1 MTTTHWALLL
11 ETLLRGESLSI
22 STARNAMQSV
32 MNGDVTDSQ
41 LAGFLVAL
49 RAKGE
54 SVDEVVGFRDA
65 ILAAAL
71 PLNVDTSSV
80 DIVGSGGDPIGVTNV
95 SSIASIVVAAAGIP
109 VIKHGNRA
117 ASSKSGASD
126 VLTELGVDISIDSE
140 RVADVFR
147 KERIT
152 YVNAMVFHPGFR
164 NAGAVRSQLGIP
176 TVFNI
181 LGPLCNPARPD
192 ANALGVA
199 NPDRIPLVVGVFQTR
214 GATALVYR
222 GEDGIDKITTTGHSH
237 VWEVSRGSVTEHD
250 FDPREIGFSYSTL
263 EDIRGG
269 SPAENAAVARRVLHG
284 DRGPVRDIVV
294 LNAAAGIV
302 AYRLSLDPSERDR
315 TFAERM
321 SEAVALASDVIDS
334 GAALTKLETWAL
346 ATNS

>member
-1 MTTTHWALLL
+1 MTSTNWAQLL

-22 STARNAMQSV
+22 SAARNAMQSV
-32 MNGDVTDSQ
+32 MTGDVTEAQ
-41 LAGFLVAL
+41 LAAFLVAL

-65 ILAAAL
+65 ILAAAV
-71 PLNVDTSSV
+71 PLHVDSMAV

-95 SSIASIVVAAAGIP
+95 SSVASIVVAAAGFP

-126 VLTELGVDISIDSE
+126 VLTELGVNIGIDSE
-140 RVADVFR
+140 AVARVFA
-147 KERIT
+147 ETNLT

-164 NAGAVRSQLGIP
+164 NAGPVRTQLGIP

-181 LGPLCNPARPD
+181 LGPLCNPARPQ

-222 GEDGIDKITTTGHSH
+222 GEDGVDKITTTGHSH
-237 VWEVSRGSVTEHD
+237 VWEISRGSVTEHD
-250 FDPREIGFSYSTL
+250 FDPREIGFDYSSV

-269 SPAENAAVARRVLHG
+269 TAAANAEAARAVLAG
-284 DRGPVRDIVV
+284 VPGAVRDIVL
-294 LNAAAGIV
+294 LNSAAGIV
-302 AYRLSLDPSERDR
+302 AYKLSNDPAERDR

-321 SEAVALASDVIDS
+321 AEGVAIAAQAIDS
-334 GAALTKLETWAL
+334 GAAARLLESWVA
-346 ATNS
+346 ATT

>member
-1 MTTTHWALLL
+1 MTSTNWAQLL

-22 STARNAMQSV
+22 SAARNAMQSV
-32 MNGDVTDSQ
+32 MTGDVTEAQ
-41 LAGFLVAL
+41 LAAFLVAL

-65 ILAAAL
+65 ILAAAV
-71 PLNVDTSSV
+71 PLHVDSMAV

-95 SSIASIVVAAAGIP
+95 SSVASIVVAAAGFP

-126 VLTELGVDISIDSE
+126 VLTELGVNIGIDSE
-140 RVADVFR
+140 AVARVFA
-147 KERIT
+147 ETNLT

-164 NAGAVRSQLGIP
+164 NAGPVRTQLGIP

-181 LGPLCNPARPD
+181 LGPLCNPARPQ

-222 GEDGIDKITTTGHSH
+222 GEDGVDKITTTGHSH
-237 VWEVSRGSVTEHD
+237 VWEISRGSVTEHD
-250 FDPREIGFSYSTL
+250 FDPREIGFDYSSV

-269 SPAENAAVARRVLHG
+269 TAAGNAEAARAVLAG
-284 DRGPVRDIVV
+284 APGAVRDIVL
-294 LNAAAGIV
+294 LNSAAGIV
-302 AYRLSLDPSERDR
+302 AYKLSNDPAERDR

-321 SEAVALASDVIDS
+321 AEGVAIAAQAIDS
-334 GAALTKLETWAL
+334 GAAARQLESWVS
-346 ATNS
+346 ATA

>member
-1 MTTTHWALLL
+1 MTSTNWAQLL

-22 STARNAMQSV
+22 SAARNAMQSV
-32 MNGDVTDSQ
+32 MTGDVTEAQ
-41 LAGFLVAL
+41 LAAFLVAL

-65 ILAAAL
+65 ILAAAV
-71 PLNVDTSSV
+71 PLHVDSMAV

-95 SSIASIVVAAAGIP
+95 SSVASIVVAAAGFP

-126 VLTELGVDISIDSE
+126 VLTELGVNIGIDSE
-140 RVADVFR
+140 AVARVFA
-147 KERIT
+147 ETNLT

-164 NAGAVRSQLGIP
+164 NAGPVRTQLGIP

-181 LGPLCNPARPD
+181 LGPLCNPARPQ

-222 GEDGIDKITTTGHSH
+222 GEDGVDKITTTGHSH
-237 VWEVSRGSVTEHD
+237 VWEISRGSVTEHD
-250 FDPREIGFSYSTL
+250 FDPREIGFDYSSV

-269 SPAENAAVARRVLHG
+269 TAAANAEAARAVLAG
-284 DRGPVRDIVV
+284 AQGAVRDIVL
-294 LNAAAGIV
+294 LNSAAGIV
-302 AYRLSLDPSERDR
+302 AYKLSNDPAERDR
-315 TFAERM
+315 SFAERM
-321 SEAVALASDVIDS
+321 AEGVAIAAQAIDS
-334 GAALTKLETWAL
+334 GAAARQLESWVA
-346 ATNS
+346 ATA

>member
-1 MTTTHWALLL
+1 MTTPNWAELL

-22 STARNAMQSV
+22 SVARNAMESV
-32 MNGDVTDSQ
+32 MNGDVSEAQ

-65 ILAAAL
+65 ILSAAV
-71 PLNVDTSSV
+71 PLSVTTSAV

-95 SSIASIVVAAAGIP
+95 SSIASIVVSAAGIP

-117 ASSKSGASD
+117 ASSRSGASD
-126 VLTELGVDISIDSE
+126 VLTELGVNIGISAD
-140 RVADVFR
+140 RVADVFSG
-147 KERIT
+147 INLT

-164 NAGAVRSQLGIP
+164 NAGPVRSQLGIP

-181 LGPLCNPARPD
+181 LGPLCNPARPE
-192 ANALGVA
+192 ANALGVSQ
-199 NPDRIPLVVGVFQTR
+199 PDRIPLVVGVFQTR

-250 FDPREIGFSYSTL
+250 FDPREIGFEYSRID
-263 EDIRGG
+263 EIKGG
-269 SPAENAAVARRVLHG
+269 TPAENAQAARAVLAG
-284 DRGPVRDIVV
+284 ATGAIRDIIL

-302 AYRLSLDPSERDR
+302 AYKLSLDPAERDR

-321 SEAVALASDVIDS
+321 AEGVQIAASALDS
-334 GAALTKLETWAL
+334 GAASRQLDAWVE
-346 ATNS
+346 ATA

>member
-1 MTTTHWALLL
+1 MTTTNWAQLL
-11 ETLLRGESLSI
+11 ESLLHGESLSI

-32 MNGDVTDSQ
+32 MNGDVTEAQ

-54 SVDEVVGFRDA
+54 SVDEIVGFRDA

-71 PLNVDTSSV
+71 PLDTDSSAV

-95 SSIASIVVAAAGIP
+95 SSISSIVVAAAGIP

-126 VLTELGVDISIDSE
+126 VLTELGVDITINSD
-140 RVADVFR
+140 RVSAVFR
-147 KERIT
+147 EQQVT

-199 NPDRIPLVVGVFQTR
+199 HPDRIPLVVGVFQTR

-250 FDPREIGFSYSTL
+250 FDPREIGFTYSTL
-263 EDIRGG
+263 EEIRGG
-269 SPAENAAVARRVLHG
+269 TPAENAAVARRVLHG
-284 DRGPVRDIVV
+284 EKGPVRDIIV

-302 AYRLSLDPSERDR
+302 AYKLSRDPAERDR

-321 SEAVALASDVIDS
+321 AEAVGVASVALDS
-334 GAALTKLETWAL
+334 GAALAKLQSWSH
-346 ATNS
+346 ATLG